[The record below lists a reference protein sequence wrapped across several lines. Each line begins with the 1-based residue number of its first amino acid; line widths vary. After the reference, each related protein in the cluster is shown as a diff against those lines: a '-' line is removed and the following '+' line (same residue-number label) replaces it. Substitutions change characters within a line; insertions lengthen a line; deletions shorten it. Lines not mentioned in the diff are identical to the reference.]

1 MFICPWRVDR
11 WGPRSCDQ
19 HPWRR
24 AGWRMMQESI
34 AGAPLAQFHLS
45 FTAQKWSETLLL
57 HAGKNEIF
65 GDAKKSEQSIF
76 GQDSSSKFP
85 IPIPSRCT
93 IPSTC
98 AISPKS
104 FVAWLGDRGSAHV
117 FRHTVAASRAEVLLL
132 KKNECDGRPGHC
144 FEGKSTHQKRST
156 KIQYTVVYIVD
167 IYRILD

>member
-1 MFICPWRVDR
+1 MDFGTFSHVICPWRVDR

-57 HAGKNEIF
+57 HAGKNEISL
-65 GDAKKSEQSIF
+65 GTLKSLNKVSLGKIQVQIPNSNSI
-76 GQDSSSKFP
+76 
-85 IPIPSRCT
+85 RCT

-117 FRHTVAASRAEVLLL
+117 FRRTVAASRAEVLLL
-132 KKNECDGRPGHC
+132 KRTSATADLGTVLREKARTKKDQ
-144 FEGKSTHQKRST
+144 QKYN
-156 KIQYTVVYIVD
+156 IQ
-167 IYRILD
+167 

>member
-57 HAGKNEIF
+57 HAGKNEISL
-65 GDAKKSEQSIF
+65 GTLKSLNKVSLGKIQVPNSQFQFHPGALYLQLARFLQSHLWR
-76 GQDSSSKFP
+76 DSA
-85 IPIPSRCT
+85 T
-93 IPSTC
+93 
-98 AISPKS
+98 
-104 FVAWLGDRGSAHV
+104 VAARM
-117 FRHTVAASRAEVLLL
+117 FFVAASRAEVLLL

-156 KIQYTVVYIVD
+156 KIQYTVVYIVEYSGY
-167 IYRILD
+167 I